1 MYDNLICRVL
11 NYLIIHGL
19 IDENEYEIFDYCFQI
34 IFSAL
39 FSSVF
44 ILMWA
49 ILFKQVINTLL
60 FFIGFF
66 FCRTFSGGFHAN
78 NQTTCFLLTQI
89 IFLSFIL
96 IITYYEI
103 QRSNITII
111 VITLLTDLIIYFF
124 APVDNINKPFNKNEI
139 KRFRFQSRLFLMII
153 TLIVIIAL
161 IFSFYLD
168 KVLYFILGVF
178 SVHNW
183 KN

>member
-103 QRSNITII
+103 QR
-111 VITLLTDLIIYFF
+111 
-124 APVDNINKPFNKNEI
+124 NINKPFNKNEI

-178 SVHNW
+178 SVSLMLIIGKI
-183 KN
+183 KNTVLLKQKK